1 MNSGFKIRYLIPP
14 ILFIIF
20 IWWFVKQL
28 KKEEMVSSDAM
39 EITVAD
45 NNNETSSSTLD
56 KSTKQKT
63 SLQKDETNDKSKPK
77 DLTTIKG
84 IGPKIASALK
94 KSGIDTISQ
103 LASSQTSDIAAILEN
118 NGIRAGNIDQWI
130 EQAKKLN

>member
-1 MNSGFKIRYLIPP
+1 MNSGFKIRYLIPLL
-14 ILFIIF
+14 LFIIF

-45 NNNETSSSTLD
+45 NNKE
-56 KSTKQKT
+56 T
-63 SLQKDETNDKSKPK
+63 SLQKDETTSKSRPE
-77 DLTTIKG
+77 DLTKIKG

-94 KSGIDTISQ
+94 KSGIDTFSQ
-103 LASSQTSDIAAILEN
+103 LASSQTSDIAVILEN

-130 EQAKKLN
+130 EQAKKLS